1 MLAALL
7 VCRIALGASGCT
19 SMKTIRPALDPA
31 APPFAK
37 IERGDTV
44 VVHMR
49 DGRQVRFV
57 VEQVDG
63 DALVA
68 RGGVRY
74 TRGDMARMQR
84 RSLSGWKT
92 GLLVGGSVAAAMAVV
107 VVIGVAQAFGQAC
120 C

>member
-1 MLAALL
+1 MLASLL
-7 VCRIALGASGCT
+7 VCSVALGGSGCT

-31 APPFAK
+31 APPFAR

-49 DGRQVRFV
+49 DGREVRFV

-68 RGGVRY
+68 PGGVRY
-74 TRGDMARMQR
+74 TRADMASVQR

-92 GLLVGGSVAAAMAVV
+92 GLLVVGSVAAAIAVAI
-107 VVIGVAQAFGQAC
+107 VIAMGQLLGSAVI
-120 C
+120 